1 MPIIAYGFL
10 GVETVTVTAYEA
22 RSITSLKRPSQT
34 IAYFILAIYL
44 FCVIGEYLNVYWRD
58 PALPEQYNNPLPR
71 IESRQT
77 DGQNET
83 FGSQAIVVIAA
94 LRAKDPKIAGFL
106 NGCMMFSAL
115 SAANTSLYIA
125 SRVLYG
131 MTRKID
137 QFSRLRR
144 LRGLGSVW
152 NRTGVPVRALCASF
166 VAFVWLPF
174 LRLKALVAIDDVFP
188 QHSSP
193 LMKTDSKQL
202 FEIMSVSASVSCL
215 LVWASLCVAF
225 IRYYIWYLAPIILCK
240 GRLITLS
247 GLAGIKPTYSE
258 RIQSMIV

>member
-34 IAYFILAIYL
+34 IAYFVLAIYL
-44 FCVIGEYLNVYWRD
+44 FCVIGQYLNIYWRD
-58 PALPEQYNNPLPR
+58 PALPKQYNNPQPR
-71 IESRQT
+71 IQSRQT
-77 DGQNET
+77 DLQSET

-94 LRAKDPKIAGFL
+94 LRAKDHNIAGFL

-137 QFSRLRR
+137 QFSKLRA

-174 LRLKALVAIDDVFP
+174 LRLKALVAIDTVMPPASLFSM
-188 QHSSP
+188 SS
-193 LMKTDSKQL
+193 DSEQL

-225 IRYYIWYLAPIILCK
+225 IRYYIWYLVPMMFWN
-240 GRLITLS
+240 G
-247 GLAGIKPTYSE
+247 
-258 RIQSMIV
+258 Q